1 MACREL
7 YGRFYEA
14 FSEMGEMNI
23 PVDRTMML
31 TGAFTDL
38 LERLR
43 MHAEEH
49 FRDHWQEP
57 QSLLLIP

>member
-1 MACREL
+1 MTEHVVCREL

-49 FRDHWQEP
+49 FRDHW
-57 QSLLLIP
+57 